1 MDSSWGTFTGFQGD
15 DVSLEASKQWQTYAD
30 NGWSIL
36 DNWDIV
42 EDTGFPFLIE
52 YTVIMNGNGN
62 ALGANGTD
70 ISVSNALLKSTY
82 ETLGWNF
89 PPWNMVDSYPFFGTS
104 NLELQETP
112 DISLNSFVPSIQI
125 SNSTGVNNTFTIQ
138 KIFDIYLFDLVSGQN
153 IGKLNN
159 LKETNFINE
168 EVTVYATGGVGNS
181 RLVGFNYSKRARIEV
196 KSMVY
201 DLTSIGTQ
209 LNSNVIVGMNDEFIY
224 GDRVY
229 VAGNQAFTTYTP
241 VGTSGSEIIYIYKI
255 DIYGNFVQ
263 EFQQSSVVEAN
274 KFKYTAGSK
283 LIDFYPG
290 DLQDG
295 DEIMM
300 YYRCETDSSTKT
312 ISNQINLSSPHV
324 KMVAKG
330 LVKDICTKE
339 DLIIE
344 IIFYNAK
351 LFGDFNI
358 DLIVDGKVATH
369 DLSIEALT
377 NCVNDKLWDT
387 IVTI

>member
-1 MDSSWGTFTGFQGD
+1 MAFPNENKLITEKDGGD
-15 DVSLEASKQWQTYAD
+15 VTSENAQKKATY
-30 NGWSIL
+30 I
-36 DNWDIV
+36 
-42 EDTGFPFLIE
+42 
-52 YTVIMNGNGN
+52 
-62 ALGANGTD
+62 ANGFSFLPWKIIED
-70 ISVSNALLKSTY
+70 SVYAYIYDTSPTVSPENITVNAPTPSYGQSST
-82 ETLGWNF
+82 
-89 PPWNMVDSYPFFGTS
+89 VR
-104 NLELQETP
+104 
-112 DISLNSFVPSIQI
+112 LNDTFV
-125 SNSTGVNNTFTIQ
+125 IQ

-153 IGKLNN
+153 IGRLNN